1 MNLNAMT
8 DRVNQR
14 LNQRRWL
21 RIAGAVSIP
30 FYVAPV
36 SILGLRG
43 VRPRILRS
51 AISGL
56 ITLGVVSIVTWS
68 VSQWSL
74 ARRRKSKSQVPSVN
88 GKRWQLPIQ
97 GPILPDEAIASAASG
112 H

>member
-8 DRVNQR
+8 DRVNGQ
-14 LNQRRWL
+14 LNRQRWL
-21 RIAGAVSIP
+21 RLAGAASIP

-36 SILGLRG
+36 SLLGLRG
-43 VRPRILRS
+43 VRPRLLRS
-51 AISGL
+51 AVSGI
-56 ITLGVVSIVTWS
+56 ITLGVVSLITWG

-74 ARRRKSKSQVPSVN
+74 AARKSSKRRADAK